1 MDRGTLRIFLGAAPG
16 VGKTYAMLEEA
27 HRMVADGDDL
37 VVAVVVDHG
46 RVRTAAL
53 TEGLEQI
60 PLCSVEYRGT
70 HVPEMD
76 LDAVLARKP
85 HTALVDEYAHTNAPG
100 GRHAKRWEDVEEL
113 LSAGIN
119 VLTTVNVQHLAS
131 LNDVVASI
139 TGTRQQEVI
148 PDAIVRKADQIE
160 LADIPPELLRQR
172 LSSGLVYAPEKIDAA
187 LANYF
192 RLGNLSALREIA
204 LIWLADRVEEGLA
217 KYRQQH
223 RIDEA
228 WPARERVVVALT
240 GGAEGEALL
249 RRAAR
254 ILSRVS
260 GGDLLAVHVRR
271 PDGLAEGSEHS
282 LASQRQLV
290 EDLGGS
296 YHQLAGDNVAMS
308 LLDFARSVNATQIVV
323 GVSRHT
329 RMQQLFGAGGVG
341 LSVVRDSGDID
352 VHMVTHPLAG
362 RRPKLRLRPVLG
374 RARTLTGYAL
384 ALAAPAMMTAAL
396 LPFPGLNLT
405 TQALAHLC
413 AVVAVA
419 FVGGLWPAA
428 VAAIVD
434 SVLLNY
440 FFTPP
445 VGTLTIND
453 PQNVFA
459 LLVFL
464 AVAVAFSLLIGVS
477 TRRSQ
482 DAAAARAEAG
492 TLSDLARGSLA
503 RDQTPEEFL
512 DQLRDEFQLTAVSVL
527 APDADNGDTRG
538 VGVKTWTVRARA
550 GSGAPA
556 TADEA
561 DGTDR
566 LTAGLILAWKG
577 RPLSGGERRL
587 LAAFEAHL
595 TALIERQQLTSTL
608 RETVRLGEANRIR
621 TSILRAV
628 SHDLRTPLAGIRLA
642 VTALGRQRDKTTAE
656 EQTEMIDTIDSYS
669 GRLEN
674 LVGNLLDM
682 SRIDSDALSIL
693 HEPVTWLDVVT
704 TVLREL
710 PPNSVRIDLAP
721 NLPALDCDRG
731 LLERALANIVEN
743 AVKYAQGSDIVIVAT
758 TGGLL
763 APGAGDRPT
772 SELRV
777 IDHGTGVPSE
787 RVLAMFQPF
796 QRLGDESNRAGIGL
810 GLAVAKGFIE
820 AMDGELTAEQTPG
833 GGLTMVLRVP
843 LYVGPRD

>member
-27 HRMVADGDDL
+27 HRMAGAGDDL
-37 VVAVVVDHG
+37 VVAVVMDHG
-46 RVRTAAL
+46 RAQTAAL
-53 TEGLEQI
+53 TQGLEQI
-60 PLCSVEYRGT
+60 PLRSVEYRGT
-70 HVPEMD
+70 QLPEMD
-76 LDAVLARKP
+76 VDAVLARNP

-100 GRHAKRWEDVEEL
+100 SRHPKRWEDVDEL
-113 LSAGIN
+113 LDAGIN

-160 LADIPPELLRQR
+160 LVDIPPELLRQR

-217 KYRQQH
+217 QYRQQH
-223 RIDEA
+223 RIDET

-240 GGAEGEALL
+240 GGPEGEALL

-271 PDGLAEGSEHS
+271 PDGLAEGSEQS
-282 LASQRQLV
+282 LALQRKLV

-296 YHQLAGDNVAMS
+296 YHQLAGDDVAAS

-329 RMQQLFGAGGVG
+329 RLQQLLGAGSVG
-341 LSVVRDSGDID
+341 LSVVRDSGEID

-362 RRPKLRLRPVLG
+362 RSPRFRLTPVLG
-374 RARTLTGYAL
+374 RTRTLIGYAL
-384 ALAAPAMMTAAL
+384 AVIAPILMTAAL

-419 FVGGLWPAA
+419 FVGGLWPAV
-428 VAAIVD
+428 VAAVLD
-434 SVLLNY
+434 SLLLNY

-445 VGTLTIND
+445 VGTLTISD

-464 AVAVAFSLLIGVS
+464 AVAVAFSLVIGVS

-492 TLSDLARGSLA
+492 TLSDLARGSIA
-503 RDQTPEEFL
+503 RDQGPEEFL
-512 DQLRDEFQLTAVSVL
+512 DQLRKEFQLSAVSVL
-527 APDADNGDTRG
+527 AEDAGTTRVLAQTG
-538 VGVKTWTVRARA
+538 TDAPRA
-550 GSGAPA
+550 
-556 TADEA
+556 TDEA
-561 DGTDR
+561 DGSDR
-566 LTAGLILAWKG
+566 LGGGLTLAWKG

-595 TALIERQQLTSTL
+595 TALIERQQLTLSL
-608 RETVRLGEANRIR
+608 RETVKLGEANRIR

-642 VTALGRQRDKTTAE
+642 VTALRRQRSKTTAE
-656 EQTEMIDTIDSYS
+656 EQAEMIDTIDDYS
-669 GRLEN
+669 ARLEN

-682 SRIDSDALSIL
+682 SRIDSEAVAVL
-693 HEPVTWLDVVT
+693 HEPVTWLDVVSE
-704 TVLREL
+704 VVREL
-710 PPNSVRIDLAP
+710 PPNSVRVDLAP
-721 NLPALDCDRG
+721 NLPALDGDRG

-743 AVKYAQGSDIVIVAT
+743 AVKYAPGSDIVIVAT

-763 APGAGDRPT
+763 APGASDRPV
-772 SELRV
+772 SELCV
-777 IDHGTGVPSE
+777 IDHGTGVPAE

-810 GLAVAKGFIE
+810 GLAVAKGFLE
-820 AMDGELTAEQTPG
+820 AMGGALTAEQTPG

-843 LYVGPRD
+843 LYVGPQD

>member
-1 MDRGTLRIFLGAAPG
+1 MERGSLRIFLGAAPG
-16 VGKTYAMLEEA
+16 VGKTYAMLEDA
-27 HRMVADGDDL
+27 HRLAAAGTDV
-37 VVAVVVDHG
+37 VVAVVMDHG
-46 RVRTAAL
+46 RAATAAL
-53 TEGLEQI
+53 TEGLEQV
-60 PLCSVEYRGT
+60 PLRSVEYRGT
-70 HVPEMD
+70 HLPEMD
-76 LDAVLARKP
+76 VDAVLARRP
-85 HTALVDEYAHTNAPG
+85 HTAIVDEYAHTNAPG
-100 GRHAKRWEDVEEL
+100 SRHPKRWEDVDEL
-113 LSAGIN
+113 LDAGIN

-139 TGTRQQEVI
+139 TGTRQQEVV

-160 LADIPPELLRQR
+160 LVDIPPELLRQR
-172 LSSGLVYAPEKIDAA
+172 LSSGLVYAPDKIDAA

-192 RLGNLSALREIA
+192 RLGNLSALREMA

-217 KYRQQH
+217 EYRQRH
-223 RIDEA
+223 RIEET

-240 GGAEGEALL
+240 GGPEGEALL

-254 ILSRVS
+254 ILARVS

-271 PDGLAEGSEHS
+271 PDGLTEGSEQS
-282 LASQRQLV
+282 LAAQRKLV

-296 YHQLAGDNVAMS
+296 FHQIAGDDVASS

-329 RMQQLFGAGGVG
+329 RLQQLFGAGGVG
-341 LSVVRDSGDID
+341 SAVVRDSGDID
-352 VHMVTHPLAG
+352 VHMVTHSLAG
-362 RRPKLRLRPVLG
+362 RGPRFRLTPVLG
-374 RARTLTGYAL
+374 RTRTLVGYVL
-384 ALAAPAMMTAAL
+384 AFVAPIAMTLAL
-396 LPFPGLNLT
+396 LPFPQLNLT

-419 FVGGLWPAA
+419 FVGGLWPAV
-428 VAAIVD
+428 VAAVFD
-434 SVLLNY
+434 SLLLNF

-445 VGTLTIND
+445 VGTFTIDD

-464 AVAVAFSLLIGVS
+464 AVAVAFSLVVGVS

-482 DAAAARAEAG
+482 DAAVARAEAG
-492 TLSDLARGSLA
+492 TLSELARGSLA
-503 RDQTPEEFL
+503 RDQGPEEFL
-512 DQLRDEFQLTAVSVL
+512 EQLRGEFQLASVSVL
-527 APDADNGDTRG
+527 AED
-538 VGVKTWTVRARA
+538 A
-550 GSGAPA
+550 GSWKVRSSAGIDVP
-556 TADEA
+556 TNPEEA
-561 DGTDR
+561 DGADQMG
-566 LTAGLILAWKG
+566 AGLTLAWKG

-595 TALIERQQLTSTL
+595 TALLERQQLTLSL
-608 RETVRLGEANRIR
+608 RDTVKLGESNRIR

-642 VTALGRQRDKTTAE
+642 VTALRRQRGRTSPE
-656 EQTEMIDTIDSYS
+656 EQAEMLEAIDGFS
-669 GRLEN
+669 GRLDN

-682 SRIDSDALSIL
+682 SRIDSEALSVL
-693 HEPVTWLDVVT
+693 HEPVTWLDVVSE
-704 TVLREL
+704 VVEQL
-710 PPNSVRIDLAP
+710 PADSVRVDLAP
-721 NLPALDCDRG
+721 NLPALDGDRG

-743 AVKYAQGSDIVIVAT
+743 AVKYAPDSDIVIVAT

-763 APGAGDRPT
+763 APGIADRPV

-777 IDHGTGVPSE
+777 VDHGTGVPTG

-796 QRLGDESNRAGIGL
+796 QRLGDEGKGAGIGL

-820 AMDGELTAEQTPG
+820 AMDGELTAEPTPG
-833 GGLTMVLRVP
+833 GGLTMVLRMP
-843 LYVGPRD
+843 LYAGPRD